1 MIFGASSIQIALAVK
16 GITAAAVRIDPERR
30 TVRFEYIERGQRQTR
45 DYTFTDIEAFVN
57 AHLPS
62 LPYADDVGMSSERDG

>member
-30 TVRFEYIERGQRQTR
+30 TVRFEYIERGQRQER
-45 DYTFTDIEAFVN
+45 DYTFTDIETFVN
-57 AHLPS
+57 QHLPS
-62 LPYADDVGMSSERDG
+62 LPVVPDDGVSR